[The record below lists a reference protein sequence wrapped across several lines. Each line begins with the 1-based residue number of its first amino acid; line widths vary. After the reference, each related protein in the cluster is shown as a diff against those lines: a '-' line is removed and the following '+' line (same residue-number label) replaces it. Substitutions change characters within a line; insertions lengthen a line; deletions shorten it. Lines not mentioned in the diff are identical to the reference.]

1 MGIRF
6 HLNLLCV
13 LLLVDFGQPNI
24 ENDDYVD
31 PEEPLDDH
39 LTRPNVEYPESDNEV
54 NEYYDDHYENNDHIT
69 IGPTDQPDP
78 ETEASSDI
86 DLSYD
91 DHLTTEIEFLGDN
104 VDDELDE
111 QHFEGVQHNDQEYS
125 DLDLDQNFN
134 EIEDRIVRYAMQ
146 KWREEI

>member
-1 MGIRF
+1 
-6 HLNLLCV
+6 
-13 LLLVDFGQPNI
+13 
-24 ENDDYVD
+24 
-31 PEEPLDDH
+31 
-39 LTRPNVEYPESDNEV
+39 VEYPESDNEV

>member
-1 MGIRF
+1 LYYI
-6 HLNLLCV
+6 
-13 LLLVDFGQPNI
+13 DFGQPNI
-24 ENDDYVD
+24 ENDDYID

-54 NEYYDDHYENNDHIT
+54 NEHYDDHYENNDHVT

-86 DLSYD
+86 GVQEYD
-91 DHLTTEIEFLGDN
+91 DHLTTEIEFSGDN
-104 VDDELDE
+104 VNDELDE
-111 QHFEGVQHNDQEYS
+111 QHFPEILDAAIESVQHNDQEYS
-125 DLDLDQNFN
+125 DLDLDPNIN